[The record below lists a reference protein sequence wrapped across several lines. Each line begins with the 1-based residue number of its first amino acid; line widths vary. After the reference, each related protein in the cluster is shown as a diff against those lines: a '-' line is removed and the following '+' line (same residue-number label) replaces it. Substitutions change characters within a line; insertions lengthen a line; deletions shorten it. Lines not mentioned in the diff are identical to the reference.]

1 MLTRWEIF
9 DLMFFICKRE
19 SVQWRQKGMMN
30 IWLYELY
37 SLISSVGLFCCFL
50 SKAWGCFCVFICTEV
65 VVYIDDKSFFKI
77 SVNVRQTEWLE
88 PRSVRRRGLQ
98 GRCHITE
105 YYGELQKGTF
115 GIRSFYTLNIRA
127 SYEDILHS
135 EIYIRY
141 VIVFFYFWLTVY
153 SISSHTK
160 LFVNYIKAI
169 FDNKLLILL
178 GNKASSRFP

>member
-19 SVQWRQKGMMN
+19 SVQWRQKGKEIMMN

-65 VVYIDDKSFFKI
+65 VVYIDYKSFFKI

-98 GRCHITE
+98 GWCHITE
-105 YYGELQKGTF
+105 YYGKLQKGTF
-115 GIRSFYTLNIRA
+115 GIRSFYTINIRA
-127 SYEDILHS
+127 SYEDIT
-135 EIYIRY
+135 
-141 VIVFFYFWLTVY
+141 FWDLYTLCYSVLLFLTN
-153 SISSHTK
+153 S
-160 LFVNYIKAI
+160 L
-169 FDNKLLILL
+169 
-178 GNKASSRFP
+178 